1 MSAHV
6 YPSVFWIISCIH
18 VKNIINIS
26 PTISWKFLT
35 MDEINVNFL
44 TALKKQREGNMDT
57 CSFSMCLFRDCV
69 YYFPFLYV
77 PLWRAFKD
85 HNTGT
90 SPLSLWTLVL
100 SLFWIFSLC
109 GRKNEKTYKVNPTYQ
124 RSLQRLLVHGWVVY
138 HFIQFI
144 FFHSSSYFI
153 LCPFLLWGYAK
164 LFCWVIW

>member
-6 YPSVFWIISCIH
+6 YPSIFWIISCIH

-26 PTISWKFLT
+26 PAIIWKFLT

-44 TALKKQREGNMDT
+44 TALKKQRKGNMDT
-57 CSFSMCLFRDCV
+57 RNFSVFSEIVYIIFHSSMCLCRELLKIIILEHRLYHFGLL
-69 YYFPFLYV
+69 YYPCSEFF
-77 PLWRAFKD
+77 
-85 HNTGT
+85 
-90 SPLSLWTLVL
+90 SP
-100 SLFWIFSLC
+100 C

-138 HFIQFI
+138 HFIQFL